1 MPPATSESAPHE
13 QRKLGPAYFVV
24 LIALLVVSGLFL
36 GFAIPTFI
44 GILAAS

>member
-1 MPPATSESAPHE
+1 MPLATSESDARE
-13 QRKLGPAYFVV
+13 DGKLGPAYYVV
-24 LIALLVVSGLFL
+24 LILLLAFSGLFV